1 MLCNVTTML
10 LTLSNSADI
19 WGLGCCLYALLF
31 LTDCFKG
38 HSKLDVLRGVF
49 LLPAKHPYES
59 EVIDLL
65 ARMLTVNQD
74 QRASIGEVL
83 RCVDCLKAGKPL
95 PPRKRSYRE
104 PDPHADQE
112 IGDFSFPV
120 NKTIEAQTT
129 PAMHGDS
136 PAVQTTEGDT
146 TDSRDLSMNDGWD
159 FGAGELSSDGTEV
172 SQWLEFQPDNSDGS
186 NLQQRTEPM
195 SPPPMVTQ
203 RRNTRRRRRKND
215 PLSLGSAQDDDRKLF
230 RDWTLGLINQL
241 SSRSLVP
248 IDAEASVEVETGSRD
263 GAITPLREPSFR
275 RMTPFSQAARKLS
288 SGPIS
293 SRNPYGSGYNLT
305 SAPSLRVT
313 DLISDSVPRSVA
325 TSSSGRLSTN
335 ASSGNNT
342 SDFQSSTEM
351 ASSSEIGSLDFTSDL
366 SSTLTRTPVKDR
378 GLKSLDTPQSAP
390 VSRVGMLSRGIS
402 PNMPPALP
410 YKWQTEMLSPREVP
424 GVAPDALDD
433 LPRKPSMGVRQMS
446 DSELVKMKKAKSKK
460 SRKKKEKSSKKK
472 RRKPSSRSQTKLKV
486 EKEEPS
492 NESKI
497 QKPEHVEKTELFMR
511 ESGNTANF
519 SIPEFEHDAGNGTGT
534 GTEDDDTKEPSLH
547 RRSTWGDFS
556 SPGDW
561 VKSQNHEVRKK
572 RKKPKSM
579 KKIKSEPSRS
589 LTRAVVDTEV
599 VEKLAA
605 SASTSSTVG
614 AWDLKA
620 AEQWVNTKSQ
630 EASQRG
636 SHHDKAPETRREAKD
651 PYYMKRIPQPESPQA
666 TEVPTDWMRD
676 ARQWVSTKSPT
687 KVTQVSEL
695 REEMKREMS
704 TRSKTSEG
712 DSMSNRS
719 LGNRSHSNRSH
730 SNRSNSNRSHS
741 NRSRP
746 RQEAESVSSRS
757 KTHVETSFHSNR
769 SKPSEADSSWF
780 TSPSLLSPLSP
791 GTDKA
796 GFPLPESDFQSETK
810 VTSERHGLDSKTHPN
825 DFLTPQHKKFTMR
838 VPRSV
843 TSAGEPSTEVK
854 RGSNQPKRESRR
866 DFFKRDHQAPLNHS
880 GKSSPPGMAKPSSV
894 DSNIPPGDEVVTA
907 EVSIPPADSNER
919 ERNSLS
925 VKEEVHM
932 ALTAEGR
939 QMRRSIKKME
949 QESPHDLLSKMLSQ
963 EKESGKS
970 IQMARSRPPTPEKA
984 REEKMNKSTGNMNI
998 PAVIELFDVD
1008 NEDQQVATAA
1018 SPRSQT
1024 GRRLLYEETPQSETH
1039 RLAESMLPHAPPLSP
1054 RTPSR
1059 KAKKK
1064 KKSKSKSKER
1074 ERVKKARSERAHRSY
1089 VPNAATTAAM
1099 SKSVPTMEDLEGSF
1113 TIDDLIEA
1121 ERAATMLGT
1130 EASSA
1135 S

>member
-1 MLCNVTTML
+1 MKTVL

-49 LLPAKHPYES
+49 LLPAKHPFES

-95 PPRKRSYRE
+95 PPRKRSYHE
-104 PDPHADQE
+104 PDPDADQE

-120 NKTIEAQTT
+120 NKTIETQTT
-129 PAMHGDS
+129 PAMHSDS

-172 SQWLEFQPDNSDGS
+172 SQWLEFQPDSSDGS

-195 SPPPMVTQ
+195 SPPPKVTQ
-203 RRNTRRRRRKND
+203 RRNMRRRRRKND

-263 GAITPLREPSFR
+263 SAITPLREPSFR

-288 SGPIS
+288 SGPVS

-325 TSSSGRLSTN
+325 TSSSGMLSTN

-351 ASSSEIGSLDFTSDL
+351 ASSSEIGSLDLTSDL
-366 SSTLTRTPVKDR
+366 SSTLTRTPVKDK

-424 GVAPDALDD
+424 GVAPDALDE

-472 RRKPSSRSQTKLKV
+472 RRKSRSRSQTQQKA

-492 NESKI
+492 SGSKI
-497 QKPEHVEKTELFMR
+497 QESIHVEKTELSMR

-561 VKSQNHEVRKK
+561 VKSQNHVRKK
-572 RKKPKSM
+572 RRKPKSM

-589 LTRAVVDTEV
+589 LNAAEVDTEV

-605 SASTSSTVG
+605 SASSTLG

-636 SHHDKAPETRREAKD
+636 SRHDKPLDTLREVKD
-651 PYYMKRIPQPESPQA
+651 PYYMKRVTQPESPQV

-676 ARQWVSTKSPT
+676 ASQWVTTKSPT
-687 KVTQVSEL
+687 KVTQVSQL

-704 TRSKTSEG
+704 NRSKTSEG

-719 LGNRSHSNRSH
+719 LGNRSLGNRSH
-730 SNRSNSNRSHS
+730 SNRSHS

-769 SKPSEADSSWF
+769 SKPNEADSSWF

-796 GFPLPESDFQSETK
+796 GFPLPESNFARAQSETK
-810 VTSERHGLDSKTHPN
+810 VTSERHGPDCKTPNN
-825 DFLTPQHKKFTMR
+825 DFLTPQYKKSTMR

-843 TSAGEPSTEVK
+843 SSAGEPSTEVK
-854 RGSNQPKRESRR
+854 RGSNQQHTSSKRESRR
-866 DFFKRDHQAPLNHS
+866 DFFKRDHQVPLNHS

-907 EVSIPPADSNER
+907 EVSIPPADSDER

-970 IQMARSRPPTPEKA
+970 IQMARSSPPTPEKA

-1018 SPRSQT
+1018 SPRSQI
-1024 GRRLLYEETPQSETH
+1024 GKRLLYEETPQSETH
-1039 RLAESMLPHAPPLSP
+1039 RLAESMLPHAPPMSP

-1074 ERVKKARSERAHRSY
+1074 ERVKKSRSERAPRSY

-1099 SKSVPTMEDLEGSF
+1099 SKSVPAMEDLEGSF

-1121 ERAATMLGT
+1121 ERTATILGT